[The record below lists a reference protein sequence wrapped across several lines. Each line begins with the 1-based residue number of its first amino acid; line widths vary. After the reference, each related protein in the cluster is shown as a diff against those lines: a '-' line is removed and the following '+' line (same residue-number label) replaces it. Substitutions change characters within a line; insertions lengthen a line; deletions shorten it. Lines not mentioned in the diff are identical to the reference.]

1 MKKIT
6 GIVIILSLIVA
17 SQISAQR
24 IQKMDF
30 RNQKITDILMVLAE
44 MGQRSI
50 IVDDTIT
57 GAATFHFSDSEF
69 EESLFNFID
78 ACKLFCTKKDN
89 TYYVSRVRIDYNA
102 VKQVADIYAEDVEIE
117 KIVKEL
123 SRTFGKTILY
133 DVLPREILS
142 ISEKESSLQNALMV
156 LIKKYPDYSVQ
167 EENQSFYLKKTT
179 DNTSSSSARVG
190 SSSIKKNDEL
200 YSMNIPRGSF
210 ASILSLLFKTG
221 KREFSLLQRVD
232 ANLENLYF
240 ENKTFDQM
248 LRLVLEQGNC
258 DFVVEDSVYYI
269 FQIERKDILKKFKE
283 TVVIQLQNVSVNDV
297 SALLPS
303 DFSGASFMRFDKNTN
318 TVYLTGSKEEIQP
331 IVGFLELIDVPTE
344 DKTFRR
350 FGIQFLAVKDFIV
363 LLPKELSELGPQIIP
378 NSNSFVVRVS
388 ENTGKKYEAYINL
401 LDRKP
406 DGESIRLKYL
416 RTDDLLKNL
425 PPFISK
431 EEIVSTSDSSVF
443 FFTGTKEKL
452 VKLRA
457 DLGIIDR
464 PKPQIRYQLLIMQY
478 QKSNGVVWGD
488 NNFDFGSSSD
498 SLSKSISGNFS
509 NLLSIQFDVISEFGY
524 KLAAELNLKI
534 TEDKAKVLADTT
546 LNGIS
551 GQDIKF
557 ENTDIYR
564 YRDYTINTETK
575 EKTGVTR
582 EITSG
587 IILKINGWVS
597 GDGMITM
604 DVNAVVSKQGDSDQ
618 SDDSTKNPPPSSER
632 MVTTQVRTKSGAP
645 IIIGGLLQ
653 VEKTENVNK
662 VPLLSSI
669 PILGLLFQNVSISDV
684 TTEMVIYIV
693 PYVHVADKNAVDVH
707 AKNSEYFRKYV
718 LREAL

>member
-6 GIVIILSLIVA
+6 GIAIILSLIVT
-17 SQISAQR
+17 SQVSAQR
-24 IQKMDF
+24 MQKMDF
-30 RNQKITDILMVLAE
+30 RNQKITDILMVLAD
-44 MGQRSI
+44 MSQQSI

-57 GAATFHFSDSEF
+57 GTATFHFTDSEF
-69 EESLFNFID
+69 EASLFNFID

-89 TYYVSRVRIDYNA
+89 TYYVSRIKINYN
-102 VKQVADIYAEDVEIE
+102 VEKQIADIYAEDVEIE
-117 KIVKEL
+117 KIVKDL
-123 SRTFGKTILY
+123 SRIFGKTILY
-133 DVLPREILS
+133 DSLPRETLS
-142 ISEKESSLQNALMV
+142 ISEKETTLQNALQV
-156 LIKKYPDYSVQ
+156 LLRKYPDYSVQ
-167 EENQSFYLKKTT
+167 EENKSFYLKKTT
-179 DNTSSSSARVG
+179 ESASSSNTRVG
-190 SSSIKKNDEL
+190 SSAIKKNGEL
-200 YSMNIPRGSF
+200 YSMNITRGSF
-210 ASILSLLFKTG
+210 TSILAQLFKTG
-221 KREFSLLQRVD
+221 KKEFSLLQRVD

-248 LRLVLEQGNC
+248 LRFVLEQGNC

-269 FQIERKDILKKFKE
+269 FQIERKDVLKKFKD
-283 TVVIQLQNVSVNDV
+283 TVVVQLQNVSVNDV

-303 DFSGASFMRFDKNTN
+303 DFSGSSFMRFDKNTN

-331 IVGFLELIDVPTE
+331 IVGFLELIDVPVE
-344 DKTFRR
+344 DKAYRR
-350 FGIQFLAVKDFIV
+350 FGIQFLAVKDFIA
-363 LLPKELSELGPQIIP
+363 LLPKELAESGPQIIP

-388 ENTGKKYEAYINL
+388 ETAGKKYESYINL

-416 RTDDLLKNL
+416 RTEDLLKNL

-431 EEIVSTSDSSVF
+431 EEIVPTSDSSVF

-452 VKLRA
+452 AKLRA
-457 DLGIIDR
+457 DLGVIDR

-488 NNFDFGSSSD
+488 NNYDFGSSSD
-498 SLSKSISGNFS
+498 SPSKSISGSFA
-509 NLLSIQFDVISEFGY
+509 NLLGIQFDVISEFGY

-564 YRDYTINTETK
+564 YRDYTINTETQ

-604 DVNAVVSKQGDSDQ
+604 DVNAEVSKQGDSDQ
-618 SDDSTKNPPPSSER
+618 SDDSAKNPPPSSER
-632 MVTTQVRTKSGAP
+632 MVTTQVRTKSGTP

-653 VEKTENVNK
+653 IEKTENANK
-662 VPLLSSI
+662 IPLLGSI
-669 PILGLLFQNVSISDV
+669 PILGRLFQNVTISDV

-693 PYVHVADKNAVDVH
+693 PYVHIADKNAVDVH
-707 AKNSEYFRKYV
+707 AKNGEYFRKYI